1 MGATCVTDHH
11 VLDFLSIDFDQLSV
25 ANDVSLKLKISIYKL
40 PLVSLTEEMDR
51 QTDRRTIYRQTNRK
65 IVKGR
70 GELKKKENKIQPG

>member
-1 MGATCVTDHH
+1 ML
-11 VLDFLSIDFDQLSV
+11 LDFLSIDFDQLSV